1 MSLPPK
7 QQEIVWLR
15 DTLERLRRNVE
26 SCAATIQLLSASL
39 DRLEGKGGERET
51 ATPQSKSSLEDQAFV
66 LVDDEYTT
74 VVIQTVHGVR
84 DTIKVPRRKL

>member
-26 SCAATIQLLSASL
+26 SCAATIRYLSAEI
-39 DRLEGKGGERET
+39 DRLELQIAESET
-51 ATPQSKSSLEDQAFV
+51 ETRQSNLDDQPIITH
-66 LVDDEYTT
+66 DDDFTHVT
-74 VVIQTVHGVR
+74 ILTVHGVR